1 MTSPSQARMLD
12 APELNTDETFI
23 IVEDFVTAVVG
34 AFMPEAEPWC
44 ERGPG
49 MDLPGGAEGPVWR
62 KVRDQI
68 KKDDQAIFAAMK
80 ASNLY
85 PEIPKAGFVC
95 AGTNSRSTRL
105 DACATQG
112 GIATL

>member
-49 MDLPGGAEGPVWR
+49 MDLPGGARAGLAQGPRPDQEGRPGDLR
-62 KVRDQI
+62 RDEGV
-68 KKDDQAIFAAMK
+68 KPL
-80 ASNLY
+80 S
-85 PEIPKAGFVC
+85 
-95 AGTNSRSTRL
+95 
-105 DACATQG
+105 
-112 GIATL
+112 